1 MFIHVRKKSNNND
14 AMLYVVSVYT
24 FCNETNCKT
33 EGDQIFGKGHVY
45 PYEGLLF
52 IYEEDD
58 NVALSLITTQ

>member
-1 MFIHVRKKSNNND
+1 
-14 AMLYVVSVYT
+14 MLYVVSVYIYT

-33 EGDQIFGKGHVY
+33 EGDQIFGKGHVF

>member
-1 MFIHVRKKSNNND
+1 MFIHVMFYTRD
-14 AMLYVVSVYT
+14 VLSVYK

-33 EGDQIFGKGHVY
+33 EGDQIFGKVHVY

-58 NVALSLITTQ
+58 TQDRVAEAR